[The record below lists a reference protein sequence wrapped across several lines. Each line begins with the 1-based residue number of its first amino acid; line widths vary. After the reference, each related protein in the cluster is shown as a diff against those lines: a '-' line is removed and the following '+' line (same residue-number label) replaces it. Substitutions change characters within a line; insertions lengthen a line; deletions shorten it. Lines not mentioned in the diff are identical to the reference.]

1 MENMENGFTFGD
13 FIKIIY
19 EVVPESGFSQIKYNG
34 SHYSKDLMKQLK
46 KEKKGKGSII
56 RSKIHEGAVVGF
68 ELI

>member
-34 SHYSKDLMKQLK
+34 SHYSKDLMK
-46 KEKKGKGSII
+46 
-56 RSKIHEGAVVGF
+56 
-68 ELI
+68 